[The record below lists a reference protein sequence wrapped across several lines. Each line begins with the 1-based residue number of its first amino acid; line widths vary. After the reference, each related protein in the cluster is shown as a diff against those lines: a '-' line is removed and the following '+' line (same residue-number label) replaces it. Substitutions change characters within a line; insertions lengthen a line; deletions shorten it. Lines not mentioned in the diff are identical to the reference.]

1 MFEIE
6 NIPHSTSTGSESEKS
21 VSAQQIISELAGKIA
36 GKPAIE
42 GTTAM
47 TPIAMTQE
55 ISTEVLLEKY
65 AEPGETSIED
75 VRRRVARGLAQAEKP
90 EQRAKWEEA
99 FFLAQENGFI
109 PAGRIN
115 SAAGLKNQAT
125 LINCFVQPVG
135 DSISGISDG
144 KPGIYDA
151 LQQAA
156 ETMRRGGG
164 VGYDFSAIRPE
175 GAQVKGTNSRASGP
189 ISYMRVFD
197 RSCETVE
204 SAGARRGAQMGVLR
218 CDHPDIEKFIHA
230 KDQGDLRNFN
240 ISVGVTDALMQA
252 VENNTSFELVHS
264 AEPAVG
270 LKEQGAARR
279 ADGKWVYRKVQ
290 AADLWKQI
298 IESTYDHAEP
308 GVLFIDLMN
317 RDNNLSY
324 CEAIEATNPC
334 VTADTWVMT
343 DRGARQ
349 VHNLIGTTFSAVVD
363 GKSYPTES
371 QGFFHTGT
379 KPVLRLKT
387 VEGHSL
393 RLTADHRVLRV
404 SRMTRHIRETE
415 WVKAGELRTKDQ
427 IVLHDHRAMQA
438 WSGAHNEDEGYLIGL
453 LIGDGTLKNDKAVLS
468 VWDTVAL
475 KVVNAREIYLGDK
488 VTSAGVAGVMY
499 AAEQAA
505 RSLPHRADFNGWQK
519 PVAGR
524 GEYRLATGA
533 LRTLALELG
542 LTPGSKRFTAAMET
556 GSSNF
561 YRGVLRGMF
570 DADGSVQGSQEKGIS
585 VRLTQI
591 DLGNLEAVQRMLQR
605 LGIISTIYQNRRPG
619 GMKILPDG
627 KGGAREYP
635 CQALH
640 ELIISGENIGRY
652 AELIGFADCD
662 KMDKLNGLL
671 SNYLR
676 KPNGHGEY
684 AAHDNET
691 RDARSLSPNSLPQA
705 GERDAVSLREFN
717 VDAERF
723 VATVLSLEDD
733 GVEDVY
739 DVTVADVHAFDAN
752 GLYVHNCAEQPLP
765 PYGCCCLGSINLTR
779 MVKNPFTLHA
789 GFDYEPFKQLVRV
802 AVRMLDNVLDVTA
815 WPLPEQQLEAHNK
828 RRVGLGYTGLG
839 DTLVMLGLRYDT
851 DEARAFAKDI
861 TRIMRDESYLAS
873 VDLAVERGAFP
884 LLDAEQYLAAPR
896 FASRLPDE
904 IKDKIRKHGL
914 RNSHLLSIAPTGT
927 ISLAFADNASNG
939 IEPAFSWFYTRKKRM
954 AEGGTKDYAV
964 EDHAWRLYKQM
975 GGDMNKLPP
984 AFVTALEI
992 SALDH
997 MKMVAAVAPFIDTS
1011 ISKTVNVPADYPYED
1026 FKGLY
1031 TAAWKAG
1038 LKGLATYRPNNVL
1051 GSVLSVTPE
1060 IKQAKSEIAETEQP
1074 QDFIF
1079 DQDRRIVLEATPKP
1093 ALASLRWPGRP
1104 ELPNGSEGWVSQ
1116 VVKHPLGSFVVFISH
1131 TTNGHN
1137 HPFEVWVNG
1146 SEQPRGLGALAKS
1159 LSMDMRT
1166 SDPVWVRMKLE
1177 MLMKT
1182 AGDDAFDMPMPPDGQ
1197 MTRMPSLVAAFAH
1210 LLKYRIEEL
1219 GALEASADATTPM
1232 MDALFAKKEPKTGTD
1247 GTMSW
1252 TVDISNVGSGDD
1264 FVLGLKELVLPDGQ
1278 RRPYSM
1284 WLSGVYPRALDGL
1297 CKVLSLDMR
1306 VIDPAWI
1313 GMKLRK
1319 LLNFGEPLGDFMA
1332 RVPGGIKM
1340 ESYPSTVSYV
1350 AKLIIHRYAMLGI
1363 LDENGYPIQHMGVME
1378 VPKKK
1383 SKAAGPKTLAGKVCK
1398 ECHNATLIKK
1408 DGCEFCTS
1416 CGAIGA
1422 CG

>member
-1 MFEIE
+1 
-6 NIPHSTSTGSESEKS
+6 
-21 VSAQQIISELAGKIA
+21 
-36 GKPAIE
+36 
-42 GTTAM
+42 M
-47 TPIAMTQE
+47 TPSANTQE

-65 AEPGETSIED
+65 AEPGETSVED

-90 EQRAKWEEA
+90 EQRAQWEEA
-99 FFLAQENGFI
+99 FFQAQQNGFV

-135 DSISGISDG
+135 DAISGISDG

-175 GAQVKGTNSRASGP
+175 GAHVKGTNSRASGP

-218 CDHPDIEKFIHA
+218 CDHPDIERFIHA
-230 KDQGDLRNFN
+230 KDKGDLRNFN

-252 VENNTSFELVHS
+252 VDNNREFELVHS
-264 AEPAVG
+264 AEPSDA

-279 ADGKWVYRKVQ
+279 TDGKWVYRKVQ

-324 CEAIEATNPC
+324 CEVIEATNP
-334 VTADTWVMT
+334 
-343 DRGARQ
+343 
-349 VHNLIGTTFSAVVD
+349 
-363 GKSYPTES
+363 
-371 QGFFHTGT
+371 
-379 KPVLRLKT
+379 
-387 VEGHSL
+387 
-393 RLTADHRVLRV
+393 
-404 SRMTRHIRETE
+404 
-415 WVKAGELRTKDQ
+415 
-427 IVLHDHRAMQA
+427 
-438 WSGAHNEDEGYLIGL
+438 
-453 LIGDGTLKNDKAVLS
+453 
-468 VWDTVAL
+468 
-475 KVVNAREIYLGDK
+475 
-488 VTSAGVAGVMY
+488 
-499 AAEQAA
+499 
-505 RSLPHRADFNGWQK
+505 
-519 PVAGR
+519 
-524 GEYRLATGA
+524 
-533 LRTLALELG
+533 
-542 LTPGSKRFTAAMET
+542 
-556 GSSNF
+556 
-561 YRGVLRGMF
+561 
-570 DADGSVQGSQEKGIS
+570 
-585 VRLTQI
+585 
-591 DLGNLEAVQRMLQR
+591 
-605 LGIISTIYQNRRPG
+605 
-619 GMKILPDG
+619 
-627 KGGAREYP
+627 
-635 CQALH
+635 
-640 ELIISGENIGRY
+640 
-652 AELIGFADCD
+652 
-662 KMDKLNGLL
+662 
-671 SNYLR
+671 
-676 KPNGHGEY
+676 
-684 AAHDNET
+684 
-691 RDARSLSPNSLPQA
+691 
-705 GERDAVSLREFN
+705 
-717 VDAERF
+717 
-723 VATVLSLEDD
+723 
-733 GVEDVY
+733 
-739 DVTVADVHAFDAN
+739 
-752 GLYVHNCAEQPLP
+752 CAEQPLP
-765 PYGCCCLGSINLTR
+765 PYGCCCLGSINLAC
-779 MVKNPFTLHA
+779 MVKNPFSTHA
-789 GFDYEPFKQLVRV
+789 GFGYEPFKQLVRIS
-802 AVRMLDNVLDVTA
+802 VRMLDNVLDVTA
-815 WPLPEQQLEAHNK
+815 WPLPEQQQEAQNK

-839 DTLVMLGLRYDT
+839 DALVMLGLRYDT
-851 DEARAFAKDI
+851 DKARVFAADI
-861 TRIMRDESYLAS
+861 TRIMRDEAYLAS
-873 VDLAVERGAFP
+873 VDLAIERGAFP
-884 LLDAEQYLAAPR
+884 LLDAEQYLAEPR

-904 IKDKIRKHGL
+904 LKNKIRKHGL

-954 AEGGTKDYAV
+954 AEGGTKDYSV
-964 EDHAWRLYKQM
+964 EDHAWRLYKQQ
-975 GGDMNKLPP
+975 GGDMKKLPP

-992 SALDH
+992 SAIDH

-1026 FKGLY
+1026 FKHLY
-1031 TAAWKAG
+1031 TEAWKAG

-1060 IKQAKSEIAETEQP
+1060 IKKPETKDGEQP

-1116 VVKHPLGSFVVFISH
+1116 VVKHPLGSFVTFVSH
-1131 TTNGHN
+1131 TTNGQN

-1166 SDPVWVRMKLE
+1166 RDPVWVRMKLE

-1182 AGDDAFDMPMPPDGQ
+1182 AGDDAFDMPMPPDGNVR
-1197 MTRMPSLVAAFAH
+1197 RMPSLVAAFAH
-1210 LLKYRIEEL
+1210 LLKYRIEQL
-1219 GALEASADATTPM
+1219 GALEVSADMTTPM

-1252 TVDISNVGSGDD
+1252 TVDISNAGSGDD

-1332 RVPGGIKM
+1332 RVPGSVKM

-1350 AKLIIHRYAMLGI
+1350 AKLIIHRYSMLGI
-1363 LDENGYPIQHMGVME
+1363 LDGHGYPVQQMGVME
-1378 VPKKK
+1378 VPEKKRK
-1383 SKAAGPKTLAGKVCK
+1383 GDGVKKIAGKVCK
-1398 ECHNATLIKK
+1398 ECGNATLIKK